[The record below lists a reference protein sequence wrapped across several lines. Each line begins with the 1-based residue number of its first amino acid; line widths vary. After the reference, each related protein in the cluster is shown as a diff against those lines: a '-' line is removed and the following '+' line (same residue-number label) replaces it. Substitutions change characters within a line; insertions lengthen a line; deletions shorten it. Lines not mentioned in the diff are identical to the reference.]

1 MEGLVEKS
9 KKNIFSS
16 LQNLLELCSALLQF
30 KSRLAEYKD
39 LEVFLNF
46 FLNLCLSLNAL
57 FTLNKNTGD
66 HLNLVK
72 KKIIRIL

>member
-1 MEGLVEKS
+1 MEKS

-30 KSRLAEYKD
+30 KSCLAEYKD